1 MVDNLSSFP
10 LNASDAPETSS
21 APWVA
26 QYSTPTGHAVNP
38 PYTQE
43 LGNNTFGPIIPGL
56 MQTTLMVAPPQLVA
70 LQQTYMTTPGL
81 DPIAASIEPTY
92 LASSK
97 QTLLPAE
104 VNCTTALF
112 GNRVA
117 QARNVKYEEK
127 DALLFVFGVRV
138 FPLSPEIR

>member
-1 MVDNLSSFP
+1 MFDNLSSFP
-10 LNASDAPETSS
+10 LNASDTPETSS

-43 LGNNTFGPIIPGL
+43 LGNNT
-56 MQTTLMVAPPQLVA
+56 LVA
-70 LQQTYMTTPGL
+70 LQQTYMATPGL
-81 DPIAASIEPTY
+81 DPIAASTEPTY
-92 LASSK
+92 PASSK

-127 DALLFVFGVRV
+127 DALLFVFGVHV